1 MSGWMMATTAR
12 TASDQLADLL
22 GPEAVVDARQLPE
35 YAIRSFTPY
44 AAVKPTDPDAV
55 SSVLAWATGAGAAVY
70 PVGGRTQTDLG
81 NPPARPGIAIDLC
94 NLDRLVDFQPADLTI
109 TAQAG
114 MTISGLQSIL
124 AQEGKYV
131 PISAPLAGK
140 ATIGGT
146 LATGLSGPL
155 RSAYGLPRDWLIGIR
170 VIDAAGTQTS
180 AGGKVVKNVTGY
192 DLNRLYTGSLGT
204 LAIITEATFKIAPAP
219 AEWAVIVADFTSNA
233 EATAACRSLQ
243 SQPYAPLG
251 LHVLNPAAA
260 QRVAGPDLVTGYGP
274 VAIAIIGG
282 RPSSVRRRLTD
293 TSLLW
298 LDDAAMLQIRRDEAI
313 TLIEALADLPA
324 DPTDPPTVSL
334 RINTPPAALP
344 ELLAMSAREL
354 AGTPAGIAVDVGF
367 GGGRLLW
374 WDDFTAADPV
384 SIAETL
390 RTIQADAARLGGS
403 AVIERCP
410 ESVKQHLDVWG
421 PLPSS
426 MTIMRRLKSQFDP
439 AGILNPG
446 RFIGGL

>member
-1 MSGWMMATTAR
+1 MMAATAG

-35 YAIRSFTPY
+35 YAIGSFTPY

-81 NPPARPGIAIDLC
+81 NPPAKPGIVIDLR

-146 LATGLSGPL
+146 LATGRSGPL
-155 RSAYGLPRDWLIGIR
+155 RSAYGLPRDWLIGIQ
-170 VIDAAGTQTS
+170 VVDAAGTQTS

-204 LAIITEATFKIAPAP
+204 LAVITEATFKLAPAP
-219 AEWAVIVADFTSNA
+219 SNWAMIVASLPDA
-233 EATAACRSLQ
+233 HTAASAAQNLQ
-243 SQPYAPLG
+243 TQHYAPLG
-251 LHVLNPAAA
+251 LHILNPLAA
-260 QRVAGPDLVTGYGP
+260 RHVPSLPGHDGSSWVVVAM
-274 VAIAIIGG
+274 IGG
-282 RPSSVRRRLTD
+282 RPTSVNRRLDD
-293 TSLLW
+293 TASLWKETAKSVDTIVSDGATL
-298 LDDAAMLQIRRDEAI
+298 
-313 TLIEALADLPA
+313 LIEAISDLPA
-324 DPTDPPTVSL
+324 REDDRPAVSV
-334 RINTPPAALP
+334 RINSSPSALTDIIRLGVDSIHPLPAPGLVA
-344 ELLAMSAREL
+344 
-354 AGTPAGIAVDVGF
+354 DVGF

-374 WDDFTAADPV
+374 WDDFGDTDPAELAAALEHIQR
-384 SIAETL
+384 IAT
-390 RTIQADAARLGGS
+390 DLGGS
-403 AVIERCP
+403 AIVERCP
-410 ESVKQHLDVWG
+410 ESAKRRLDVWG
-421 PLPSS
+421 PPPSA
-426 MTIMRRLKSQFDP
+426 MAVMRRLKNEFDP
-439 AGILNPG
+439 HSLLNPG
-446 RFIGGL
+446 RFVGGL